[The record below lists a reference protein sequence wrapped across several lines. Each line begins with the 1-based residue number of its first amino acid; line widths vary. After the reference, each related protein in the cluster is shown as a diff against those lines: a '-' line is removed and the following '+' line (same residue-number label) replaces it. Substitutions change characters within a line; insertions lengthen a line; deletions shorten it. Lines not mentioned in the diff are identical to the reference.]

1 MNDEREF
8 DEIDMDE
15 PEMIELTDENG
26 DTIEAEVLD
35 IFEYE
40 QSLYMILLP
49 DDGEDGVVIMEVEES
64 GEDEEE
70 DSLRPVGDPELLD
83 ILYDQF
89 QERNKE
95 LFDFE
100 GDEE

>member
-1 MNDEREF
+1 MRDDREF

-15 PEMIELTDENG
+15 PEMIELTDESG
-26 DTIEAEVLD
+26 ETINAEVLD
-35 IFEYE
+35 IFEHE
-40 QSLYMILLP
+40 DTLYMILLP

-64 GEDEEE
+64 GGEDEE

-83 ILYDQF
+83 ILYEEF
-89 QERNKE
+89 RERNKE
-95 LFDFE
+95 MFDFE

>member
-1 MNDEREF
+1 MKDEREF